1 MKRLI
6 IGGIAALAIGL
17 TSCTSPATPEGTA
30 HTTATRETSTAQATT
45 TQETST
51 AHTTTVTESPS
62 PTKDPSDLDPATYQ
76 SISARDFAILVKDPD
91 SARGRKIVIYG
102 SVTQSDAATGNKAFR
117 ATVRGQP
124 HADHTYQ
131 INSVIVA
138 NDPSIIANVVEGDQV
153 TMYVEVGG
161 SFTYD
166 TQVGGKMT
174 VPLFRVNIINVTA
187 HIDR

>member
-17 TSCTSPATPEGTA
+17 TSCTSPATQETSTA
-30 HTTATRETSTAQATT
+30 HTTT
-45 TQETST
+45 TQATST

-102 SVTQSDAATGNKAFR
+102 LSRSPTLRR
-117 ATVRGQP
+117 ATR
-124 HADHTYQ
+124 
-131 INSVIVA
+131 
-138 NDPSIIANVVEGDQV
+138 PSGPPSWASP
-153 TMYVEVGG
+153 TLTTPTK
-161 SFTYD
+161 ST
-166 TQVGGKMT
+166 
-174 VPLFRVNIINVTA
+174 R
-187 HIDR
+187 